1 MQQCDSWRAMRIHL
15 GGWALALSLCGGM
28 AAHAQA
34 PAPTP
39 NPADPALAERAQ
51 REGDKVFKW
60 ILIHSD
66 KPRRSADAK
75 PAAPAPA
82 PATAAAAA
90 PAKAVARAKDEG
102 IVERVTPLS
111 PAAATAGALAAATPA
126 NGAAGGGAA
135 ASAAGGAAAAA
146 APAPADTTVALAAP
160 TAAAVPMPVPEP
172 EPEEDLPL
180 MLVRQVEPEF
190 PVSVLRRIQKGSVH
204 VRFEVQPDGT
214 VKQTEVLKTSNARLN
229 QAAQE
234 AVAQWRFMPLKHT
247 QFGVVELAF
256 NME

>member
-1 MQQCDSWRAMRIHL
+1 
-15 GGWALALSLCGGM
+15 M

-34 PAPTP
+34 PAPIP

-60 ILIHSD
+60 ILIHAD

-75 PAAPAPA
+75 PAAAAAA
-82 PATAAAAA
+82 PAT
-90 PAKAVARAKDEG
+90 PAKAVARVKDEG
-102 IVERVTPLS
+102 IVERVTPVAPTAKA
-111 PAAATAGALAAATPA
+111 PAAASPSANAAPTAAAAP
-126 NGAAGGGAA
+126 
-135 ASAAGGAAAAA
+135 AAGGAATAAAA
-146 APAPADTTVALAAP
+146 APASTDTTLALAAP
-160 TAAAVPMPVPEP
+160 AAASATVALPVPEP

-180 MLVRQVEPEF
+180 MLVHQVEPEF

-214 VKQTEVLKTSNARLN
+214 VKQTEVLKTSSARLN